1 MKQNTITA
9 AFKAAFPVSLP
20 VLAGYTFLGAGYG
33 ILMSRLGY
41 GPVWTGLLSV
51 MVLGGTIQYIATALL
66 AQPFAPLNALVISF
80 MVNARHIFYGISMLE
95 RYSGMGWRKPF
106 AIFWLTDETFSLL
119 CNDNVPPGVDA
130 KWFRFFVSMLNY
142 CYWITGGLLGNTA
155 GHLFA
160 FDSKGVE
167 FVMTALFAVIVINQW
182 QAARTKAP
190 ALIGAGV
197 TVLCLAAIGAEN
209 FLIPTMGVIVCVL
222 LACRARLEPLVRP
235 AGQPCGEDAQ

>member
-1 MKQNTITA
+1 MIPA

-20 VLAGYTFLGAGYG
+20 VFAGYTFLGAGYG

-66 AQPFAPLNALVISF
+66 ALPFSPLNALVISF

-95 RYSGMGWRKPF
+95 RYAGMGWKKPF
-106 AIFWLTDETFSLL
+106 VIFWLTDETFSLL
-119 CNDNVPPGVDA
+119 CNDDIPPGVDA

-142 CYWITGGLLGNTA
+142 CYWIAGGILGNTA
-155 GHLFA
+155 GHLFS

-167 FVMTALFAVIVINQW
+167 FVMTALFTVIVLNQW
-182 QAARTKAP
+182 QSARTKAP
-190 ALIGAGV
+190 ALIGAGA
-197 TVLCLAAIGAEN
+197 TLLCLVAIGAED
-209 FLIPTMGVIVCVL
+209 FLIPSMAVITVAL
-222 LACRARLEPLVRP
+222 LLCRSRLEPLVGRKR
-235 AGQPCGEDAQ
+235 GEGCE